1 MMGTLL
7 LLLRRTVFTAL
18 VLFGWVVIALVVLWN
33 WPSGFH
39 AAVSA
44 LGRALAG
51 LRLEH
56 IQVQGRDTPFVA
68 GGRENDP
75 LEIERTPVL
84 LLHGWGTSKE
94 AMMGQMRW
102 LSPSRRVVAPDLPGF
117 GENPF
122 PIGAQPLDADGYI
135 QWIEAFRIAAGL
147 GRVDVVGESMG
158 GAIAAAYSAAYPQA
172 VRRLVLESPAGLMP
186 PKVNTFMQ
194 EVARGGNP
202 LDISSHEDFERVMKL
217 CFAKPPPVPAP
228 FRRFLVARAI
238 ERRPMLAAMVESLR
252 PFLLD
257 GNAQRMASIRAPTLV
272 IFGAQDKITDP
283 SLLQLYVRGIR
294 GAEGLLVPDA
304 GHVIFHD
311 APAATQQALLGFLDR

>member
-18 VLFGWVVIALVVLWN
+18 VVVLWLLIGLVVLWN

-44 LGRALAG
+44 LGRVLAG

-56 IQVQGRDTPFVA
+56 IQVQGRDTPFLA
-68 GGRENDP
+68 GGQENDP

-122 PIGAQPLDADGYI
+122 PVGAQPLDADGYI
-135 QWIEAFRIAAGL
+135 DWIEAFRVTAGL
-147 GRVDVVGESMG
+147 GKVDVVGESMG
-158 GAIAAAYSAAYPQA
+158 GALAAAYAAAYPQA

-186 PKVNTFMQ
+186 PKLNTFMR

-202 LDISSHEDFERVMKL
+202 LDISSDEDFERVMAL
-217 CFAKPPPVPAP
+217 CFAKPPPVPTP

-238 ERRPMLAAMVESLR
+238 ERQSVLATMVESLR

-257 GNAQRMASIRAPTLV
+257 GNAARMASISAPTLV

-283 SLLQLYVRGIR
+283 SLLEPYVRGIR
-294 GAEGLLVPDA
+294 GAEGLLIPDA

-311 APAATQQALLGFLDR
+311 APTATQQALLGFLDR